1 LLPENCR
8 LFWWQLLT
16 KIKKMNKIF
25 LVIEQGAG
33 IIHMAFQN
41 EKDASDHAKELQK
54 ITGWDCYEVQSV
66 NFQPTKLV
74 TIQEL
79 IDNKELAD

>member
-1 LLPENCR
+1 M
-8 LFWWQLLT
+8 
-16 KIKKMNKIF
+16 KKIF
-25 LVIEQGAG
+25 LVIEAG
-33 IIHMAFQN
+33 NIRMAFQN
-41 EKDASDHAKELQK
+41 EKDASDHAKDLQS
-54 ITGWDCYEVQSV
+54 ITDLNYEVKCV